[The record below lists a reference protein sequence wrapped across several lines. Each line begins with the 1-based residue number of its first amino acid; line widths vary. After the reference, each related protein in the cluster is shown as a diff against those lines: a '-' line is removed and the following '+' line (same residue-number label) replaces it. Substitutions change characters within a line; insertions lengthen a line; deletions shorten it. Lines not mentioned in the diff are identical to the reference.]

1 MHFQPHKCT
10 LTKLSASILLALSFS
25 HSYAQNSS
33 DTNISET
40 ATTEVS
46 IQLNSKD
53 DKTDIEVIEV
63 IGHKP
68 NPISSNAQGSYGIN
82 RKMIEDY
89 RFGNG
94 NLNDVLGIIPGVQYS
109 EDSFSAEQIS
119 NIKPAEVS
127 ISGAQGYQSGYLIDG
142 VSNNS
147 RLSTGNAIA
156 DQNLLQDVSGHSQAS
171 FINVDLLES
180 IEVYDSNIPA
190 KYGQFSGGLV
200 EANTRKAGGKP
211 SWSLSYRQTS
221 DGFVTY
227 NPVYSANADGSTE
240 ILLPD
245 FEKRDF
251 SATFSTPIDN
261 NSGIIAQIQVL
272 DSAETKLQ
280 LGQLKPSTQTN
291 YNALLKYHQDI
302 DYSNEII
309 LTAVYAPYESSNFDT
324 YAFNSDFI
332 TKGGASSAKVEWQ
345 YISKIVDINSN
356 LSWHQSINNKD
367 TSAYRFS
374 WLNTKGKDWGTIN
387 GSLNSPEGGY
397 GSIDKTQT
405 RITLNQDFA
414 FNEMLWGEISAL
426 SSLGFTV
433 NYQESDFNRLENTIL
448 YNGAVLNTNVNC
460 GGYTLDC
467 VHTTLAL
474 PIDELEAKLGRP
486 LDYNNLDDV
495 ILYQNNVLQTGQ
507 YFQQRQITPEAQ
519 VSVALSS
526 IALYGEQNI
535 DWKNINATL
544 GLRYDYNNFFK
555 QHNIAPRF
563 RAKYDLFE
571 DGQSVVVFGL
581 NRYYEAD
588 LITHKLNEAIGP
600 SYREVRRAYNNQ
612 PLQWEREIASS
623 GYRTVYQETQ
633 TPFSDEL
640 SLAYRQSLF
649 GGTLE
654 AKWLARK
661 NQKQISRTQ
670 GVNDIGEDTL
680 YAENNGSSHYQRYT
694 LSWMANYDHQHLE
707 FNLSYAENT
716 TDKASFDGDISTEV
730 STDDGIYYRLST
742 DYNDSEL
749 VALQYESLN
758 DPTRPY
764 SDSRNFTL
772 LMTTSDLTL
781 SQQDFNRPVIANIS
795 WGGEWDNWRLSA
807 HARYSSKQDVI
818 YATGGV
824 YSIKDVSSVC
834 TGCVTTEKEYPL
846 YIKGERSAYWLLS
859 GSVKYQWQVTKEHH
873 ITLSFDGENLLNS
886 RTYQIGKFA
895 SGTELGRRFWLGIK
909 YQH

>member
-1 MHFQPHKCT
+1 MHSKSHKCT

-25 HSYAQNSS
+25 NAYAQNL
-33 DTNISET
+33 SET
-40 ATTEVS
+40 TTPETPKKEKPVQS
-46 IQLNSKD
+46 TSQN
-53 DKTDIEVIEV
+53 DKSAIEVIEV
-63 IGHKP
+63 IGYKP
-68 NPISSNAQGSYGIN
+68 NPISNNAQGSYSIN

-109 EDSFSAEQIS
+109 EDSYSAEQIS

-200 EANTRKAGGKP
+200 EANTRTAGDVP

-261 NSGIIAQIQVL
+261 KSGILAQIQVL

-280 LGQLKPSTQTN
+280 LGQLQPSTQTN

-302 DYSNEII
+302 DYNNTII
-309 LTAVYAPYESSNFDT
+309 LTAVYAPYESNNFDT
-324 YAFNSDFI
+324 YALNSNFT

-345 YISKIVDINSN
+345 YISGTVDINSN
-356 LSWHQSINNKD
+356 LSWHQSANNKD
-367 TSAYRFS
+367 TSAYRFN

-387 GSLNSPEGGY
+387 GSLSSPEGGF

-405 RITLNQDFA
+405 RITLNQNMA
-414 FNEMLWGEISAL
+414 FNEVLFGEISTQ
-426 SSLGFTV
+426 SSIGFTV
-433 NYQESDFNRLENTIL
+433 NYQQSEFNRLEDTIL
-448 YNGAVLNTNVNC
+448 YNGAVLNTNVSCN
-460 GGYTLDC
+460 GYTLDC
-467 VHTTLAL
+467 VETTLAL
-474 PIDELEAKLGRP
+474 PLDELTAQLGRP
-486 LDYNNLDDV
+486 LDFNNLDDL

-507 YFQQRQITPEAQ
+507 YFQQRQVTPKAQ
-519 VSVALSS
+519 VSVAVSS
-526 IALYGEQNI
+526 FALYGEQNV

-544 GLRYDYNNFFK
+544 GLRYDYNDFFK

-563 RAKYDLFE
+563 RMKYNLFE
-571 DGQSVVVFGL
+571 NNRSVIVFGL

-612 PLQWEREIASS
+612 PLQWEREIASN
-623 GYRTVYQETQ
+623 GYRTVYQETK

-640 SLAYRQSLF
+640 SLAYRQRLL

-654 AKWLARK
+654 AKWLLRK
-661 NQKQISRTQ
+661 NQQQISRTQ
-670 GVNDIGEDTL
+670 GVNDIGEDIL
-680 YAENNGSSHYQRYT
+680 FAENNGSGEYQRYT
-694 LSWMANYDHQHLE
+694 LSWMANFNNQHIE
-707 FNLSYAENT
+707 FNLSYADNI
-716 TDKASFDGDISTEV
+716 TDKASFDGNVITDV
-730 STDDGIYYRLST
+730 SVGSDLYYRLSV

-749 VALQYESLN
+749 VALQYEEVD

-764 SDSRNFTL
+764 SDNNKKTL
-772 LMTTSDLTL
+772 LMTTSDLAL

-795 WGGEWDNWRLSA
+795 WGGDWENWRLSA

-824 YSIKDVSSVC
+824 YSIKDISSVC
-834 TGCVTTEKEYPL
+834 TGCVKTEREYPL
-846 YIKGERSAYWLLS
+846 YIKGERSAVWLLS
-859 GSVKYQWQVTKEHH
+859 GSVKYQWQLMPEHH
-873 ITLSFDGENLLNS
+873 ITISFDGENLLNS